1 MKERPNDSYEPP
13 TVEDLGT
20 LEELTGKGTA
30 LGTAEVLGLSL
41 KT

>member
-1 MKERPNDSYEPP
+1 MSEGHVVDRKYEPP

-20 LEELTGKGTA
+20 LEELT
-30 LGTAEVLGLSL
+30 LSGNNVPGGDGMLL